1 MSFLTTRCPV
11 GCVTASMLRSAAMTN
26 YSGLRVFLGFYC
38 HTIALMSKVL
48 QQHSM
53 KLFSQIGTRFP
64 SCVKLSSKLLQWQSA
79 HLAIISAV
87 RVFERAVRAHAYIS
101 RRAAVTMGRRG
112 NFIE

>member
-1 MSFLTTRCPV
+1 
-11 GCVTASMLRSAAMTN
+11 
-26 YSGLRVFLGFYC
+26 
-38 HTIALMSKVL
+38 MSKVL

-64 SCVKLSSKLLQWQSA
+64 SCVKLSCKLLQWQPA